1 MSALESAPSGSALV
15 RAAYHALGLSMVGLA
30 VAGLVLPILPATPF
44 LVVALWAFT
53 RSSPALADRLRGHP
67 RLGPVLVAWETRRA
81 IPRPAKAAATVGL
94 AGGGVSVA
102 LTTQSLLLTG
112 LAGAVLV
119 AVAGYILT
127 RPSA

>member
-1 MSALESAPSGSALV
+1 MSALESAPPASALA
-15 RAAYHALGLSMVGLA
+15 RAAYHALGVSMVGLA
-30 VAGLVLPILPATPF
+30 LAGVVLPILPATPF

-53 RSSPALADRLRGHP
+53 RSSPALADRLRRHP

-94 AGGGVSVA
+94 AGGGASVA
-102 LTTQSLLLTG
+102 LTTHSLLLTG
-112 LAGAVLV
+112 LAGVLLV

>member
-1 MSALESAPSGSALV
+1 MSALESAPSGSALA
-15 RAAYHALGLSMVGLA
+15 RAAYHALGVSMVGLA

-53 RSSPALADRLRGHP
+53 RSSPVLADRLRRHP

-81 IPRPAKAAATVGL
+81 IPRPAKAAASLGL

-112 LAGAVLV
+112 LAGVVLV

>member
-1 MSALESAPSGSALV
+1 MSVVASPSPGSRLV
-15 RAAYHALGLSMVGLA
+15 RTAYHALGVTSVGLA
-30 VAGLVLPILPATPF
+30 LAGLVLPIVPATPF

-53 RSSPALADRLRGHP
+53 RSSPALAERLRRHP

-81 IPRPAKAAATVGL
+81 IPRPAKAAATLGL
-94 AGGGVSVA
+94 AGGGASVA
-102 LTTQSLLLTG
+102 LTTHSLLLTG
-112 LAGAVLV
+112 LAGVLLV